1 MGQAP
6 AALECMRQIEMGDAM
21 KPKFKT
27 VAPPREYTPGV
38 LLWRTPEEILWMF
51 ALKYAMT
58 KKRWWKI
65 VGKELDPGN
74 HEADKLLFEAEFDRR
89 RG

>member
-1 MGQAP
+1 
-6 AALECMRQIEMGDAM
+6 M

-27 VAPPREYTPGV
+27 VAPPREYTPV
-38 LLWRTPEEILWMF
+38 KPKSEILWMF